1 MSRYLSKS
9 KLLSFLQCPRRLY
22 LGVRHPELAEVSS
35 DVETVMAVGHQV
47 GEVARSLY
55 PGGVLIESQENLTEA
70 MRRTEAALARR
81 PKRAVFEGTF
91 QHDGVLVRTD
101 LLLPA
106 SRRWQLVEVKS
117 STSVKDYH
125 RADAAIQRYVLERA
139 GVPVGEVAIRVIN
152 NQFVY
157 PGNGVYHEVKR
168 NGAVNSL
175 FTDEDVTDETR
186 ELTKAEVPA
195 WIEEVRQ
202 TLARRTPP
210 PLTDRCN
217 DPFPC
222 PFQASCYPEET
233 EYPVDCLPGV
243 GPAKAAALRTK
254 GYEDIRDIP
263 PGELTNE
270 RQERVRRVTVA
281 GIAERLP
288 GAAEVLSGLGYPRYY
303 LDFETINFAVP
314 IWKGVRP
321 YQQVPFQWSCHVEY
335 RDGTIEHREF
345 LDLSGDDPSRAFAE
359 RLIEQAGEDGPVL
372 VYNQGFE
379 GRVLSELATRYRR
392 LAPALSAIRERL
404 VDLWPVTRD
413 AYYHPAMRG
422 SWSIKAV
429 LPTIAPDL
437 DYAQLVDVHGG
448 GEAQAAYSE
457 AISPDTSPE
466 RRRALDEALRVYC
479 GRDTEAM
486 VRLAHFLADD
496 PSAESPMRRRA
507 TRVRPASKR

>member
-22 LGVRHPELAEVSS
+22 LEVRQPELADVSS
-35 DVETVMAVGHQV
+35 GTEAVMAVGQQV
-47 GEVARSLY
+47 GEVARSQY
-55 PGGVLIESQENLTEA
+55 PDGVLIESQENLTEA
-70 MRRTEAALARR
+70 IRQTETVLKQR
-81 PKRAVFEGTF
+81 PARAVFEGTF

-106 SRRWQLVEVKS
+106 AQRWQLVEVKS

-125 RADAAIQRYVLERA
+125 LTDAAIQRYVLDRA
-139 GVPVGEVAIRVIN
+139 GVPVDEVAIRVIN

-175 FTDEDVTDETR
+175 FADEDVTNDIRALAKT
-186 ELTKAEVPA
+186 EVPA
-195 WIEEVRQ
+195 WVEAARK
-202 TLARRTPP
+202 TLAKRTPP
-210 PLTDRCN
+210 PVTDHCD

-222 PFQASCYPEET
+222 PFQAHCYPDEP
-233 EYPVDCLPGV
+233 EYPVGCLPRIR
-243 GPAKAAALRTK
+243 ADKAAALRAQ

-263 PGELTNE
+263 PGTLTNE
-270 RQERVRRVTVA
+270 RHEWVRRVTVA
-281 GIAERLP
+281 GTAERLP
-288 GAAEVLSGLGYPRYY
+288 EAAAALSHLGYPRYY

-321 YQQVPFQWSCHVEY
+321 YQQVPFQWSCHVEQ
-335 RDGTIEHREF
+335 RDGTLEHREF
-345 LDLSGDDPSRAFAE
+345 LDLSGDDPSRPFAE
-359 RLIEQAGEDGPVL
+359 QLIDEVGGKGPVL

-379 GRVLSELATRYRR
+379 GRILKELAQRYRK
-392 LAPALSAIRERL
+392 LAPALTAIRDRL
-404 VDLWPVTRD
+404 VDLLPITRD
-413 AYYHPAMRG
+413 TYYHPQMRG

-437 DYAQLVDVHGG
+437 DYGQLVDVHDG
-448 GEAQAAYSE
+448 GEAQTAYAE
-457 AISPDTSPE
+457 AISSDTFPE
-466 RRRALDEALRVYC
+466 RRQSLDKALRVYC

-486 VRLAHFLADD
+486 VRLAHFLADG
-496 PSAESPMRRRA
+496 PRSERPRRPRA
-507 TRVRPASKR
+507 SGGRPGATG